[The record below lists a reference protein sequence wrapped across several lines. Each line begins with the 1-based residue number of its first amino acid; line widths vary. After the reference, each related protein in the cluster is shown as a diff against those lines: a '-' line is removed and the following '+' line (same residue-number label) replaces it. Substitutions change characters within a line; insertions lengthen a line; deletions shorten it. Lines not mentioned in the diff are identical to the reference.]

1 MITLLYKRFSMD
13 KIKTII
19 SNHIYFIVLALL
31 YLLFHAPIRDFILN
45 NITPL
50 FSSVADN
57 SLLVQV
63 VMILLTIIPYIVID
77 YKKDKIACNRIF
89 CLLFVLLAYAE
100 YRFSPSIDFYGVS
113 WLHLSYLDYCWI
125 TITIIEIGLFCMV
138 KPSKELGK
146 SDAVAFV
153 KEAPTTKDELDRQ
166 GYIPILLDKIIST
179 FNNSKESRSAFTI
192 LINEKY
198 GFGKT
203 SFLEMLKES
212 ATEAGVEYINYRPW
226 LSDNSLGLTRSFF
239 NMLGENIT
247 QDNRILRKLL
257 DLYSNKI
264 AEPISSSIIS
274 YLQDFLKKSEKSLET
289 LREDIITQL
298 EGRKAPFII
307 AIDDVDRLCFEELI
321 TLLKLIRNTADF
333 PNIYY
338 VIAADHSS
346 LCNTLETNGI
356 QSPDEYLKKFFNFE
370 LLFPANE
377 NKMAFLLRNCLA
389 KLLSNHNVPIF
400 STSHAID
407 ELLKTDHLIDLFD
420 NPRDLYRY
428 QNLLSFS
435 LDILHNENLI
445 DDINFD
451 DLLKITM
458 IEYLD
463 TEIYKILRDHDDYF
477 IMCHPTTGRLSLNES
492 NAFKNKYDDER
503 DKQTKKTIKRAQ
515 NINKSIND
523 TGSTVTL
530 DEIINK
536 NKPTPIDIALSLV
549 SDLFHPR
556 RTCAKNCVCYS
567 SEYFKY
573 FSGKYRKSEM
583 TNSEAFALFKLTDE
597 EQFST
602 QVASVFEQGR
612 GDSMVHKLAL
622 FVESKDEYNRVSMS
636 KHLATVFDFTRAEM
650 ERDDPWSRSIEPTL
664 KFRHYAL
671 DHTAFR
677 IYNPTYGIIQKEEL
691 IQLDEYFN
699 NDREYLGMALILQA
713 MLPLVEYE
721 DRCAITEYIIRWRE
735 RFIDRFILEVVQAS
749 PFDTTTLE
757 VISVLRAFPRGYWNA
772 KFKEYLLSYHDP
784 MEWMYRFLKYEE
796 GELRWNSTYYNNIL
810 GSDSLSSFVFLYL
823 DTIIP
828 EEIYEDIRKQH
839 ISIDT
844 PISHKSISGS
854 IFLSSALSWWQ
865 NR

>member
-1 MITLLYKRFSMD
+1 MD
-13 KIKTII
+13 KIKKLI
-19 SNHIYFIVLALL
+19 SNHIYLIVLVLL
-31 YLLFHAPIRDFILN
+31 YILFYHSIRDFILS
-45 NITPL
+45 NIIPL
-50 FSSVADN
+50 FSNVADN
-57 SLLVQV
+57 SIIVQV
-63 VMILLTIIPYIVID
+63 VLIFSTIIPYIIID
-77 YKKDKIACNRIF
+77 YKKDKVAWHRIICIVF
-89 CLLFVLLAYAE
+89 IFLAYTE
-100 YRFSPSIDFYGVS
+100 YRRSPAIDFYGVP
-113 WLHLSYLDYCWI
+113 WLRLSYLDYCWI
-125 TITIIEIGLFCMV
+125 TIAIIEAWLIHIV
-138 KPSKELGK
+138 PHSKKLNK

-153 KEAPTTKDELDRQ
+153 KEVPTTKDELDRQ

-226 LSDNSLGLTRSFF
+226 LSDNSAGLTRSFF
-239 NMLGENIT
+239 NMLGENIS

-257 DLYSNKI
+257 DLYSDQI

-274 YLQDFLKKSEKSLET
+274 YIHDWVKKPQKSLEA
-289 LREDIITQL
+289 LREDIVSQL
-298 EGRKAPFII
+298 KNRKTPFII
-307 AIDDVDRLCFEELI
+307 AIDDVDRLCFDELI

-338 VIAADHSS
+338 VIAADHSA

-377 NKMAFLLRNCLA
+377 NKMDFLLRNSLA
-389 KLLSNHNVPIF
+389 KVLTNHKVPIF
-400 STSHAID
+400 GANHAVD
-407 ELLKTDHLIDLFD
+407 ELLKVEHLTDLFD

-435 LDILHNENLI
+435 LDILHKENLI

-477 IMCHPTTGRLSLNES
+477 ITCHPTTGRLSLNEN
-492 NAFKNKYDDER
+492 NAFKNKYDNER
-503 DKQTKKTIKRAQ
+503 DKQTKETIKRAHDT
-515 NINKSIND
+515 NKLIPD
-523 TGSTVTL
+523 TESTVTL
-530 DEIINK
+530 DELINK

-549 SDLFHPR
+549 TDLFHSQR
-556 RTCAKNCVCYS
+556 KCTKNCICYS

-573 FSGKYRKSEM
+573 FSGKYRRSEM
-583 TNSEAFALFKLTDE
+583 TNSEAFSLLRLTDE
-597 EQFST
+597 EQFTT
-602 QVASVFEQGR
+602 QVASIFEQGR
-612 GDSMVHKLAL
+612 GDSLIHKLAL
-622 FVESKDEYNRVSMS
+622 FVESDGDYDRVSTS
-636 KHLATVFDFTRAEM
+636 KHLATIFNFTRDEM
-650 ERDDPWSRSIEPTL
+650 ELNDPWSRSLEPTH

-671 DHTAFR
+671 DNIAFR
-677 IYNPTYGIIQKEEL
+677 IYNPLYRYIQEDEL
-691 IQLDEYFN
+691 TRLEDYFS

-721 DRCAITEYIIRWRE
+721 ARCAITKHIIRWRE
-735 RFIDRFILEVVQAS
+735 NFIDRFIKEVVQVS

-757 VISVLRAFPRGYWNA
+757 VISVLRTFPRGYWNA

>member
-1 MITLLYKRFSMD
+1 MD
-13 KIKTII
+13 KIKIII
-19 SNHIYFIVLALL
+19 SNYIYVIVLVLL
-31 YLLFHAPIRDFILN
+31 YILFHNPISDFIFN
-45 NITPL
+45 NIIPL
-50 FSSVADN
+50 FSNVADN
-57 SLLVQV
+57 S
-63 VMILLTIIPYIVID
+63 ILIQGILILSTIIPYIIID
-77 YKKDKIACNRIF
+77 YKKDKIAWHRII
-89 CLLFVLLAYAE
+89 CLAFILLAYTE
-100 YRFSPSIDFYGVS
+100 YRFSPTIDFYGVS
-113 WLHLSYLDYCWI
+113 WFYLSYLDYCWI
-125 TITIIEIGLFCMV
+125 TVVIIEAWLIHIV
-138 KPSKELGK
+138 PPSKALSK
-146 SDAVAFV
+146 SNAVAFV
-153 KEAPTTKDELDRQ
+153 KETPTTKDELDRQ
-166 GYIPILLDKIIST
+166 GYIPVLLDKIIST
-179 FNNSKESRSAFTI
+179 FNSSKGSRSAFTI

-226 LSDNSLGLTRSFF
+226 LSDNSSGLTRSFF

-247 QDNRILRKLL
+247 QDDRILRKLIE
-257 DLYSNKI
+257 LYSNKI

-274 YLQDFLKKSEKSLET
+274 YVQDFAKKPQKSLEV
-289 LREDIITQL
+289 LRENIITQL
-298 EGRKAPFII
+298 KHRKAPYII
-307 AIDDVDRLCFEELI
+307 AIDDVDRLSFDELI
-321 TLLKLIRNTADF
+321 TLLRLIRNTADF

-346 LCNTLETNGI
+346 ICNTLKTNGI
-356 QSPDEYLKKFFNFE
+356 QFPDEYLKKFFNFE

-377 NKMAFLLRNCLA
+377 NKMDFLLRNSLA
-389 KLLSNHNVPIF
+389 KVLTNHKVPIF
-400 STSHAID
+400 GANHAVD
-407 ELLKTDHLIDLFD
+407 ELLKVEHLTDLFD

-503 DKQTKKTIKRAQ
+503 DKQTKKTIERAQ

-523 TGSTVTL
+523 TESTVTL

-567 SEYFKY
+567 SEYFKC

-612 GDSMVHKLAL
+612 GDSLVHKLAL

-721 DRCAITEYIIRWRE
+721 DRCAITEHIIRWRE

>member
-1 MITLLYKRFSMD
+1 MD
-13 KIKTII
+13 KIKRII
-19 SNHIYFIVLALL
+19 SNYIYCIVLVLL
-31 YLLFHAPIRDFILN
+31 YILFHTPISDFIIN
-45 NITPL
+45 NIVPL
-50 FSSVADN
+50 FSNVADN
-57 SLLVQV
+57 SIIVQGV
-63 VMILLTIIPYIVID
+63 LILAILIPYIIID
-77 YKKDKIACNRIF
+77 YKKDKIAWHRII
-89 CLLFVLLAYAE
+89 CLAFILLAYTE
-100 YRFSPSIDFYGVS
+100 YRLSLTIDFYGVS
-113 WLHLSYLDYCWI
+113 WLYLSYLDYCWI
-125 TITIIEIGLFCMV
+125 TVVIIEACLIYIV
-138 KPSKELGK
+138 PPSKALSK
-146 SDAVAFV
+146 SEAVAFV
-153 KEAPTTKDELDRQ
+153 KESPTTKDQLDRQ
-166 GYIPILLDKIIST
+166 DYIPILLDKIIST
-179 FNNSKESRSAFTI
+179 FNNSKGSRSAFTI

-203 SFLEMLKES
+203 SFLEMLKDH
-212 ATEAGVEYINYRPW
+212 AIEAGLEYINYRPW
-226 LSDNSLGLTRSFF
+226 LSDNSSGLTRSFF

-274 YLQDFLKKSEKSLET
+274 YVQDFLKKPEKSLET

-307 AIDDVDRLCFEELI
+307 AIDDVDRLCFDELI

-338 VIAADHSS
+338 IIAADHSS
-346 LCNTLETNGI
+346 LCKTLETNGI

-377 NKMAFLLRNCLA
+377 NKMAFLLRNSLA
-389 KLLSNHNVPIF
+389 KLLTEHQVPKF
-400 STSHAID
+400 SVNQAID
-407 ELLKTDHLIDLFD
+407 ELLKTDHLIDLLD

-435 LDILHNENLI
+435 LDILHKEELI
-445 DDINFD
+445 NDINFG
-451 DLLKITM
+451 DLLKVTM

-477 IMCHPTTGRLSLNES
+477 IICNPTTGRLSLNE
-492 NAFKNKYDDER
+492 NRAFRNKYDKER
-503 DKQTKKTIKRAQ
+503 DKQTKETIERAH
-515 NINKSIND
+515 NINKLIPD
-523 TGSTVTL
+523 TESTITL
-530 DEIINK
+530 DELINK

-549 SDLFHPR
+549 SDLFHSQR
-556 RTCAKNCVCYS
+556 KCTRNCICYS

-583 TNSEAFALFKLTDE
+583 TNSEAFSLLRLTDE
-597 EQFST
+597 EQFYT

-612 GDSMVHKLAL
+612 GDSLVHKLSL
-622 FVESKDEYNRVSMS
+622 FVESEGDFDRVSIS
-636 KHLATVFDFTRAEM
+636 KHLATIFNFTRNEM
-650 ERDDPWSRSIEPTL
+650 ELNDPWSRSMEPIL

-671 DHTAFR
+671 DDIAFR

-721 DRCAITEYIIRWRE
+721 DRCAITEHIIRWRE

-796 GELRWNSTYYNNIL
+796 GELKWNLQYYYNLI
-810 GSDSLSSFVFLYL
+810 GDSALSSFTHLYP
-823 DTIIP
+823 DIIP
-828 EEIYEDIRKQH
+828 EEIDEDISKQH
-839 ISIDT
+839 IRIDT
-844 PISHKSISGS
+844 PLNHKNISGS
-854 IFLSSALSWWQ
+854 IFLSSALDWWQ

>member
-1 MITLLYKRFSMD
+1 MD
-13 KIKTII
+13 KIKKLI
-19 SNHIYFIVLALL
+19 SNHIYLIVLVLL
-31 YLLFHAPIRDFILN
+31 YILFYNSIRDFILS
-45 NITPL
+45 NIIPL
-50 FSSVADN
+50 FSNVADN
-57 SLLVQV
+57 SIIVQV
-63 VMILLTIIPYIVID
+63 VLIFSTIIPYIIID
-77 YKKDKIACNRIF
+77 YKKDKVAWHRIICIVF
-89 CLLFVLLAYAE
+89 IFLAYTE
-100 YRFSPSIDFYGVS
+100 YRLSPAIDFYGVP
-113 WLHLSYLDYCWI
+113 WLRLSYLDYCWI
-125 TITIIEIGLFCMV
+125 TIAIIEAWLIHIV
-138 KPSKELGK
+138 PHSKKLNK

-226 LSDNSLGLTRSFF
+226 LSDNSAGLTRSFF
-239 NMLGENIT
+239 NMLGENIS

-257 DLYSNKI
+257 DLYSDQI

-274 YLQDFLKKSEKSLET
+274 YIHDWVKKPQKSLEA
-289 LREDIITQL
+289 LREDIVSQL
-298 EGRKAPFII
+298 KNRKTPFII
-307 AIDDVDRLCFEELI
+307 AIDDVDRLCFDELI

-338 VIAADHSS
+338 VIAADHSA

-389 KLLSNHNVPIF
+389 KLLSNHNIPIF
-400 STSHAID
+400 SASHAID

-445 DDINFD
+445 YDINFD

-503 DKQTKKTIKRAQ
+503 DKQTKKTIERAQ

-523 TGSTVTL
+523 TVSTVTL

-536 NKPTPIDIALSLV
+536 NKPTSIDIALSLV

-556 RTCAKNCVCYS
+556 RTCERNCVCYS

-612 GDSMVHKLAL
+612 GDSLVHKLAL

-650 ERDDPWSRSIEPTL
+650 EQNDTWSRSIEPIL
-664 KFRHYAL
+664 KFSHYAL
-671 DHTAFR
+671 
-677 IYNPTYGIIQKEEL
+677 N
-691 IQLDEYFN
+691 
-699 NDREYLGMALILQA
+699 
-713 MLPLVEYE
+713 VS
-721 DRCAITEYIIRWRE
+721 IR
-735 RFIDRFILEVVQAS
+735 
-749 PFDTTTLE
+749 
-757 VISVLRAFPRGYWNA
+757 
-772 KFKEYLLSYHDP
+772 
-784 MEWMYRFLKYEE
+784 
-796 GELRWNSTYYNNIL
+796 
-810 GSDSLSSFVFLYL
+810 
-823 DTIIP
+823 
-828 EEIYEDIRKQH
+828 
-839 ISIDT
+839 
-844 PISHKSISGS
+844 
-854 IFLSSALSWWQ
+854 
-865 NR
+865 

>member
-1 MITLLYKRFSMD
+1 M
-13 KIKTII
+13 
-19 SNHIYFIVLALL
+19 
-31 YLLFHAPIRDFILN
+31 
-45 NITPL
+45 
-50 FSSVADN
+50 ADN

-125 TITIIEIGLFCMV
+125 TITIIEIRLFCMV

-153 KEAPTTKDELDRQ
+153 KEVPTTKDELDRLD
-166 GYIPILLDKIIST
+166 YIPILLDKVIST
-179 FNNSKESRSAFTI
+179 FNNSKGSRSAFTI

-274 YLQDFLKKSEKSLET
+274 YVQDFLKKSEKSLET

-307 AIDDVDRLCFEELI
+307 AIDDVDRLCFDELI

-338 VIAADHSS
+338 IIAADHSA
-346 LCNTLETNGI
+346 LCKTLETNDI

-377 NKMAFLLRNCLA
+377 NKMAFLLRNSLA
-389 KLLSNHNVPIF
+389 KLLTEYQVPKF
-400 STSHAID
+400 SVNQAID
-407 ELLKTDHLIDLFD
+407 ELLKTDHLIDLLD

-435 LDILHNENLI
+435 LDILQKEELI
-445 DDINFD
+445 DDINFG
-451 DLLKITM
+451 DLLKVTM
-458 IEYLD
+458 IEYLN

-477 IMCHPTTGRLSLNES
+477 ITCHPTTGRLSLNE
-492 NAFKNKYDDER
+492 NRAFRNKYDKER
-503 DKQTKKTIKRAQ
+503 DKQTKETIERAH
-515 NINKSIND
+515 NINKLIPD
-523 TGSTVTL
+523 TESTVTL
-530 DEIINK
+530 DELINK

-549 SDLFHPR
+549 SDLFHSQR
-556 RTCAKNCVCYS
+556 KCTRNCICYS

-583 TNSEAFALFKLTDE
+583 TNSEAFSLLRLTDE
-597 EQFST
+597 EQFYT

-612 GDSMVHKLAL
+612 GDSLVHKLSL
-622 FVESKDEYNRVSMS
+622 FVESEGDFDRVSIS
-636 KHLATVFDFTRAEM
+636 KHLATIFNFTRDEM
-650 ERDDPWSRSIEPTL
+650 ELNDPWSRSMEPIL

-671 DHTAFR
+671 DDIAFR
-677 IYNPTYGIIQKEEL
+677 IYNPLYGSIQEDEL
-691 IQLDEYFN
+691 TRLEDYFTS
-699 NDREYLGMALILQA
+699 DREYLGMALILQA

-721 DRCAITEYIIRWRE
+721 ARCAISENIIRWRE
-735 RFIDRFILEVVQAS
+735 NFIDRFIQEVVHVS
-749 PFDTTTLE
+749 PFDKTTLE
-757 VISVLRAFPRGYWNA
+757 VISVLRIFPRGYWNA

>member
-45 NITPL
+45 NIIPL

-100 YRFSPSIDFYGVS
+100 YRFSPSIYFYGVL

-125 TITIIEIGLFCMV
+125 TITIIEIRLFCMV

-153 KEAPTTKDELDRQ
+153 KEVPTTKDELDRLD
-166 GYIPILLDKIIST
+166 YIPILLDKVIST
-179 FNNSKESRSAFTI
+179 FNNSKGSRSAFTI

-274 YLQDFLKKSEKSLET
+274 YVQDFLKKSEKSLET

-307 AIDDVDRLCFEELI
+307 AIDDVDRLCFDELI

-338 VIAADHSS
+338 VIAADHSA

-377 NKMAFLLRNCLA
+377 NKMAFLLRNSLA
-389 KLLSNHNVPIF
+389 KVLTKHKVPIF
-400 STSHAID
+400 DANHAVD
-407 ELLKTDHLIDLFD
+407 ELLKVEHLTDLFD

-435 LDILHNENLI
+435 LDILHKEKLI
-445 DDINFD
+445 NDIHFG
-451 DLLKITM
+451 DLLKVTM
-458 IEYLD
+458 IEYLN
-463 TEIYKILRDHDDYF
+463 TEIYKILRDHGDYF
-477 IMCHPTTGRLSLNES
+477 ITCHPTTGRLSLNEN
-492 NAFKNKYDDER
+492 NAFKNKYDNER
-503 DKQTKKTIKRAQ
+503 DKQTKETIERATKLIP
-515 NINKSIND
+515 NME
-523 TGSTVTL
+523 STVTL
-530 DEIINK
+530 GELINK

-549 SDLFHPR
+549 SDLFHSQR
-556 RTCAKNCVCYS
+556 KCTRNCICYS

-583 TNSEAFALFKLTDE
+583 TNSEAFSLLRLTDE
-597 EQFST
+597 EQFYT

-612 GDSMVHKLAL
+612 GDSLVHKLSL
-622 FVESKDEYNRVSMS
+622 FVESEGDFDRVPIS
-636 KHLATVFDFTRAEM
+636 KHLATIFNFTRDEM
-650 ERDDPWSRSIEPTL
+650 ELNDPWSRSMEPIL

-671 DHTAFR
+671 DDIAFR
-677 IYNPTYGIIQKEEL
+677 IYNPLCGSIQEDEL
-691 IQLDEYFN
+691 TRLNDYFS

-721 DRCAITEYIIRWRE
+721 ARCAISENIIRWRE
-735 RFIDRFILEVVQAS
+735 NFIDRFIQEVVHVS
-749 PFDTTTLE
+749 PFDKTTLE
-757 VISVLRAFPRGYWNA
+757 VISVLRIFPRGYWNA
-772 KFKEYLLSYHDP
+772 KFKEYLLAYQDP
-784 MEWMYRFLKYEE
+784 IEWLYRFLKYEE
-796 GELRWNSTYYNNIL
+796 GELKWNSQYYYNLI
-810 GSDSLSSFVFLYL
+810 GDSALSSFTHLYP
-823 DTIIP
+823 DIIP
-828 EEIYEDIRKQH
+828 EEIDEDISKQH
-839 ISIDT
+839 IRIDT
-844 PISHKSISGS
+844 PLNHKNISGS
-854 IFLSSALSWWQ
+854 IFLSSALDWWQ

>member
-1 MITLLYKRFSMD
+1 ME
-13 KIKTII
+13 KIKKII
-19 SNHIYFIVLALL
+19 SNNLYLIAFVLL
-31 YLLFHAPIRDFILN
+31 YILFHDSISDFILK
-45 NITPL
+45 NIIPL
-50 FSSVADN
+50 FSDIADN
-57 SLLVQV
+57 SFLVQV
-63 VMILLTIIPYIVID
+63 VLILSIIIPYVVID
-77 YKKDKIACNRIF
+77 YRKDKIACNRVI
-89 CLLFVLLAYAE
+89 CLAFFFLAYTE
-100 YRFSPSIDFYGVS
+100 YRLSPAIDFYGVS

-125 TITIIEIGLFCMV
+125 AVAMIELWLIHIV
-138 KPSKELGK
+138 PPSKSLSK
-146 SDAVAFV
+146 SNAVAFV
-153 KEAPTTKDELDRQ
+153 KEAPTTKDQLDRQ
-166 GYIPILLDKIIST
+166 DYIPILLDKIIST
-179 FNNSKESRSAFTI
+179 FNNSNGSRSAFTI

-203 SFLEMLKES
+203 SFLEMLKKD
-212 ATEAGVEYINYRPW
+212 AIEAGVEFINYRPW
-226 LSDNSLGLTRSFF
+226 LTENSSGLTRSFF

-247 QDNRILRKLL
+247 QNNRILRNLL
-257 DLYSNKI
+257 DLYSSKI

-274 YLQDFLKKSEKSLET
+274 YVQDFVKKPQKSLET

-298 EGRKAPFII
+298 ECRKAPIII
-307 AIDDVDRLCFEELI
+307 AIDDVDRLCFDELI

-338 VIAADHSS
+338 VIAADHSA

-356 QSPDEYLKKFFNFE
+356 QSPDEYMKKFFNFE

-377 NKMAFLLRNCLA
+377 NKMAFLIRNSLA
-389 KLLSNHNVPIF
+389 QVLANHNVPIF
-400 STSHAID
+400 SANQAVG
-407 ELLKTDHLIDLFD
+407 ELLKTEHLIDLLD

-435 LDILHNENLI
+435 LEMLCKEELI
-445 DDINFD
+445 NDINFG

-477 IMCHPTTGRLSLNES
+477 LICHPTTGMLSLKENK
-492 NAFKNKYDDER
+492 AFRNKFDQER
-503 DKQTKKTIKRAQ
+503 EKQTKRTIEQAGGQ
-515 NINKSIND
+515 
-523 TGSTVTL
+523 
-530 DEIINK
+530 
-536 NKPTPIDIALSLV
+536 NKPAQDIESLVTCNEVIEKNTPTRIDIALSLV
-549 SDLFHPR
+549 RDLFERKHN
-556 RTCAKNCVCYS
+556 CIKNSICYS

-612 GDSMVHKLAL
+612 GDSLVHKLAL

-721 DRCAITEYIIRWRE
+721 DKCAITEHIIRWRE
-735 RFIDRFILEVVQAS
+735 RFIDRFIQEVVQAS

-854 IFLSSALSWWQ
+854 IFLSSALNWWQ

>member
-1 MITLLYKRFSMD
+1 MD
-13 KIKTII
+13 KIKRII
-19 SNHIYFIVLALL
+19 SNYIYCIVLVLL
-31 YLLFHAPIRDFILN
+31 YILFHTPISDFIIN
-45 NITPL
+45 NIVPL
-50 FSSVADN
+50 FSNVADN
-57 SLLVQV
+57 SIIVQGV
-63 VMILLTIIPYIVID
+63 LILAILIPYIIID
-77 YKKDKIACNRIF
+77 YKKDKIAWHRII
-89 CLLFVLLAYAE
+89 CLAFILLAYTE
-100 YRFSPSIDFYGVS
+100 YRLSPTIDFFGVS
-113 WLHLSYLDYCWI
+113 WLYLSYLDYCWI
-125 TITIIEIGLFCMV
+125 TVVIIEAWLIYIV
-138 KPSKELGK
+138 PPSKALSK
-146 SDAVAFV
+146 SEAVAFV
-153 KEAPTTKDELDRQ
+153 KEAPTTKDQLDRQ
-166 GYIPILLDKIIST
+166 DYIPILLDKIIST
-179 FNNSKESRSAFTI
+179 FNNSKGSRSAFTI

-203 SFLEMLKES
+203 SFLEMLKDH
-212 ATEAGVEYINYRPW
+212 AIEAGLEYINYRPW
-226 LSDNSLGLTRSFF
+226 LSDNSSGLTRSFF

-264 AEPISSSIIS
+264 AEPISSSILS
-274 YLQDFLKKSEKSLET
+274 YVQDFLKKPEKSLET

-307 AIDDVDRLCFEELI
+307 AIDDVDRLCFDELI

-338 VIAADHSS
+338 IIAADHSS
-346 LCNTLETNGI
+346 LCKTLETNGI

-377 NKMAFLLRNCLA
+377 NKMAFLLRNSLA
-389 KLLSNHNVPIF
+389 KLLTEHQVPKF
-400 STSHAID
+400 SVNQAID
-407 ELLKTDHLIDLFD
+407 ELLKTDHLIDLLD

-435 LDILHNENLI
+435 LDILHKEELI
-445 DDINFD
+445 NDINFG
-451 DLLKITM
+451 DLLKVTM

-477 IMCHPTTGRLSLNES
+477 IICNPTTGRLSLNE
-492 NAFKNKYDDER
+492 NRAFRNKYDKER
-503 DKQTKKTIKRAQ
+503 DKQTKETIERAH
-515 NINKSIND
+515 NINKLIPD
-523 TGSTVTL
+523 TESTITL
-530 DEIINK
+530 DELINK

-549 SDLFHPR
+549 SDLFHSQR
-556 RTCAKNCVCYS
+556 KCTRNCICYS

-583 TNSEAFALFKLTDE
+583 TNSEAFSLLRLTDE
-597 EQFST
+597 EQFYT

-612 GDSMVHKLAL
+612 GDSLVHKLSL
-622 FVESKDEYNRVSMS
+622 FVESEGDFDRVSIS
-636 KHLATVFDFTRAEM
+636 KHLATIFNFTRNEM
-650 ERDDPWSRSIEPTL
+650 ELNDPWSRPMEPIL

-671 DHTAFR
+671 DDIALR

-721 DRCAITEYIIRWRE
+721 DRCAITEHIIRWRE

-757 VISVLRAFPRGYWNA
+757 VISVLRTFPRGYWNA

-784 MEWMYRFLKYEE
+784 MEWMYHFLKYEE
-796 GELRWNSTYYNNIL
+796 GELKWNSQYYYNLI
-810 GSDSLSSFVFLYL
+810 GDSALSSFTHLYP
-823 DTIIP
+823 DIIP
-828 EEIYEDIRKQH
+828 EEIDEDISKQH
-839 ISIDT
+839 IRIDT
-844 PISHKSISGS
+844 PLNHKNISGS
-854 IFLSSALSWWQ
+854 IFLSSALDWWQ

>member
-1 MITLLYKRFSMD
+1 MDKVKKIINNYLYLIVLVLLYILFYRS
-13 KIKTII
+13 I
-19 SNHIYFIVLALL
+19 S
-31 YLLFHAPIRDFILN
+31 DFILRN
-45 NITPL
+45 VIPL
-50 FSSVADN
+50 FSNVDDN
-57 SLLVQV
+57 RVIVQV
-63 VMILLTIIPYIVID
+63 LLIFTTIVPYIIID
-77 YKKDKIACNRIF
+77 YPKDKIAWHRIISLIF
-89 CLLFVLLAYAE
+89 LFLAYTE
-100 YRFSPSIDFYGVS
+100 YRCSQEIEFYGVT
-113 WLHLSYLDYCWI
+113 WLRLSYLDYCWI
-125 TITIIEIGLFCMV
+125 TIAIIETLLLCKV
-138 KPSKELGK
+138 KPSKALKK

-153 KEAPTTKDELDRQ
+153 KEAPTTKDELDRRD
-166 GYIPILLDKIIST
+166 YIPTLLNKIIAT
-179 FNNSKESRSAFTI
+179 FNNSKGSRSAFTI

-203 SFLEMLKES
+203 SFLEMLKDYS
-212 ATEAGVEYINYRPW
+212 IEAGVIYVNYRPW
-226 LSDNSLGLTRSFF
+226 LSENIHGLTRSFF

-247 QDNRILRKLL
+247 RDNRLLRRLL

-264 AEPISSSIIS
+264 SEPISSSVIS
-274 YLQDFLKKSEKSLET
+274 CIQDFVTKPQKSLET
-289 LREDIITQL
+289 LREDIINQL
-298 EGRKAPFII
+298 EGRETPYVI
-307 AIDDVDRLCFEELI
+307 AIDDVDRLCFDELI

-333 PNIYY
+333 PNLYY
-338 VIAADHSS
+338 IIAADHSA
-346 LCNTLETNGI
+346 LCNTLRTNGI
-356 QSPDEYLKKFFNFE
+356 QFPAEYLKKFFNFE

-377 NKMAFLLRNCLA
+377 NKMAFLLKNSLA
-389 KLLSNHNVPIF
+389 KILTNHNVPIF
-400 STSHAID
+400 SANHAVD
-407 ELLKTDHLIDLFD
+407 ELLKVAHLTDLLD

-435 LDILHNENLI
+435 LDILQKENLI
-445 DDINFD
+445 NDINFD

-477 IMCHPTTGRLSLNES
+477 ITCHPTTGRLSLNE
-492 NAFKNKYDDER
+492 NHAFRNKYDKER
-503 DKQTKKTIKRAQ
+503 DKQTKETIELAHKITA
-515 NINKSIND
+515 
-523 TGSTVTL
+523 TESTVTL
-530 DEIINK
+530 DELINK
-536 NKPTPIDIALSLV
+536 NKPTSIDIALSLV
-549 SDLFHPR
+549 SDLFHSQR
-556 RTCAKNCVCYS
+556 KCAKNSICYS

-612 GDSMVHKLAL
+612 GDSLVHKLAL

-677 IYNPTYGIIQKEEL
+677 IYNPIYGIIQKEEL
-691 IQLDEYFN
+691 IQLDEYFY

-721 DRCAITEYIIRWRE
+721 DRCAITEHIIRWRE

-810 GSDSLSSFVFLYL
+810 GSDSLSSFVFRYL

-828 EEIYEDIRKQH
+828 EEIYDDIRKHH

-844 PISHKSISGS
+844 PLTNRNISGS
-854 IFLSSALSWWQ
+854 IFLSSALLWWTTV
-865 NR
+865 NVDGTDGVVGCGG

>member
-1 MITLLYKRFSMD
+1 MD
-13 KIKTII
+13 KIKRII
-19 SNHIYFIVLALL
+19 SNHIYFIVLVLL
-31 YLLFHAPIRDFILN
+31 YLLFYNYISHFIFS
-45 NITPL
+45 NIIPL
-50 FSSVADN
+50 FSNVANNSV
-57 SLLVQV
+57 LVQMV
-63 VMILLTIIPYIVID
+63 LIFSTIIPYVIID
-77 YKKDKIACNRIF
+77 YKKDKVAWHRIICIVF
-89 CLLFVLLAYAE
+89 IFLAYIE
-100 YRFSPSIDFYGVS
+100 YRLSPAIDFYGVS
-113 WLHLSYLDYCWI
+113 WLGLSYLDYCWI
-125 TITIIEIGLFCMV
+125 TITIIEVWLFCMV
-138 KPSKELGK
+138 KPSKELDK

-153 KEAPTTKDELDRQ
+153 KEAPTIKDELDRLD
-166 GYIPILLDKIIST
+166 YIPILLNKIIST
-179 FNNSKESRSAFTI
+179 FNHSKGSRSAFTI

-203 SFLEMLKES
+203 SFLEMLKDH
-212 ATEAGVEYINYRPW
+212 ALEAGVEYINYRPW
-226 LSDNSLGLTRSFF
+226 LSESSSGLTRSFF
-239 NMLGENIT
+239 NILGENIS

-257 DLYSNKI
+257 DLYSNQI

-274 YLQDFLKKSEKSLET
+274 YIHDLVKKPQKSLEA
-289 LREDIITQL
+289 LREEIISQL
-298 EGRKAPFII
+298 ENRKTPFII
-307 AIDDVDRLCFEELI
+307 AIDDVDRLCFDELI

-338 VIAADHSS
+338 VIAADHSA

-400 STSHAID
+400 SASHAID

-435 LDILHNENLI
+435 LDVLHKENLI

-477 IMCHPTTGRLSLNES
+477 ITCHPTTGRLSLNES

-503 DKQTKKTIKRAQ
+503 YKQTKRTIERPQ
-515 NINKSIND
+515 NINKPIKD
-523 TGSTVTL
+523 MEPTVTL
-530 DEIINK
+530 DELINK

-567 SEYFKY
+567 NEYFKY

-583 TNSEAFALFKLTDE
+583 TNSEAFAILELIDE
-597 EQFST
+597 DQFST

-612 GDSMVHKLAL
+612 GDSLVHKLAL
-622 FVESKDEYNRVSMS
+622 FVEYKDDYDRVSMS
-636 KHLATVFDFTRAEM
+636 KHLATVFNFIRSEM
-650 ERDDPWSRSIEPTL
+650 EQNNTWSRSIEPIL
-664 KFRHYAL
+664 KFSHYAL
-671 DHTAFR
+671 NSIAYR
-677 IYNPTYGIIQKEEL
+677 IYNPSYGIIKEEEL
-691 IQLDEYFN
+691 LRLEEYFSR
-699 NDREYLGMALILQA
+699 DREYLDMALILQG

-721 DRCAITEYIIRWRE
+721 DRCAISKHIIRWRE
-735 RFIDRFILEVVQAS
+735 NFIDRFIQEVVQVY

-772 KFKEYLLSYHDP
+772 KFREYLLSYHDP

-796 GELRWNSTYYNNIL
+796 GELRWNLVYYNNIL
-810 GSDSLSSFVFLYL
+810 GNDSLSSFVFLYL
-823 DTIIP
+823 ETIIP

-844 PISHKSISGS
+844 PINHKSISGS
-854 IFLSSALSWWQ
+854 IFFSNALLWWE

>member
-1 MITLLYKRFSMD
+1 MD
-13 KIKTII
+13 KIKKLI
-19 SNHIYFIVLALL
+19 SNHIYLIVLVLL
-31 YLLFHAPIRDFILN
+31 YILFYHSIRDFILS
-45 NITPL
+45 NIIPL
-50 FSSVADN
+50 FSNVADN
-57 SLLVQV
+57 SIIVQV
-63 VMILLTIIPYIVID
+63 VLIFSTIIPYIIID
-77 YKKDKIACNRIF
+77 YKKDKVAWHRIICIVF
-89 CLLFVLLAYAE
+89 IFLAYTE
-100 YRFSPSIDFYGVS
+100 YRLSPAIDFYGVP
-113 WLHLSYLDYCWI
+113 WLRLSYLDYCWI
-125 TITIIEIGLFCMV
+125 TIAIIEAWLIHIV
-138 KPSKELGK
+138 PPSKALSK
-146 SDAVAFV
+146 PNAVAFV
-153 KEAPTTKDELDRQ
+153 KETPTTKDELDRQ
-166 GYIPILLDKIIST
+166 GYIPVLLDKIIST
-179 FNNSKESRSAFTI
+179 FNSSKGSRSAFTI

-226 LSDNSLGLTRSFF
+226 LSDNSSGLTRSFF

-247 QDNRILRKLL
+247 QDDRILRKLIE
-257 DLYSNKI
+257 LYSNKI

-274 YLQDFLKKSEKSLET
+274 YVQDFAKKPQKSLEV
-289 LREDIITQL
+289 LRENIITQL
-298 EGRKAPFII
+298 KHIKAPYII
-307 AIDDVDRLCFEELI
+307 AIDDVDRLSFDELI

-333 PNIYY
+333 PNLYY

-346 LCNTLETNGI
+346 ICNTLKTNGI
-356 QSPDEYLKKFFNFE
+356 QFPDEYLKKFFNFE

-377 NKMAFLLRNCLA
+377 NKMDFLLRNSLA
-389 KLLSNHNVPIF
+389 KVLTNHKVPIF
-400 STSHAID
+400 GANHAVD
-407 ELLKTDHLIDLFD
+407 ELLKVEHLTDLFD

-428 QNLLSFS
+428 QKLLSFS
-435 LDILHNENLI
+435 LDILHKENLI

-477 IMCHPTTGRLSLNES
+477 ITCHPTTGRLSLNES

-503 DKQTKKTIKRAQ
+503 DKQTKKTIERAQ

-523 TGSTVTL
+523 TESTVTL

-536 NKPTPIDIALSLV
+536 NKPTSIDIALSLV

-556 RTCAKNCVCYS
+556 RTCERNCVCYS

-612 GDSMVHKLAL
+612 GDSLVHKLAL
-622 FVESKDEYNRVSMS
+622 FVESKDKYNRVSMS

-650 ERDDPWSRSIEPTL
+650 EQNDTWSRSIEPIL
-664 KFRHYAL
+664 KFSHYAL
-671 DHTAFR
+671 NSIAYR
-677 IYNPTYGIIQKEEL
+677 IYNPSYGIIKEEEL
-691 IQLDEYFN
+691 LRLEEYFSS
-699 NDREYLGMALILQA
+699 DREYLGMALILQG

-721 DRCAITEYIIRWRE
+721 DRCAISKHIIRWRE
-735 RFIDRFILEVVQAS
+735 NFIDRFIQEVVQVY

-796 GELRWNSTYYNNIL
+796 GELRWNLVYYNNIL
-810 GSDSLSSFVFLYL
+810 GNDSLSSFVFLYL

-844 PISHKSISGS
+844 PINHKSISGS

>member
-1 MITLLYKRFSMD
+1 MD
-13 KIKTII
+13 KIKKLI
-19 SNHIYFIVLALL
+19 SNHIYLIVLVLL
-31 YLLFHAPIRDFILN
+31 YILFYHSIRDFILS
-45 NITPL
+45 NIIPL
-50 FSSVADN
+50 FSNVADN
-57 SLLVQV
+57 SIIVQV
-63 VMILLTIIPYIVID
+63 VLIFSTIIPYIIID
-77 YKKDKIACNRIF
+77 YKKDKVAWHRII
-89 CLLFVLLAYAE
+89 CLAFILLAYTE
-100 YRFSPSIDFYGVS
+100 YRLSPTIDFYGVS
-113 WLHLSYLDYCWI
+113 WLYLSYLDYCWI
-125 TITIIEIGLFCMV
+125 TVVIIEAWLIYIV
-138 KPSKELGK
+138 PPSKALSK
-146 SDAVAFV
+146 SEAVAFV
-153 KEAPTTKDELDRQ
+153 KEAPTTKDQLDRQ

-226 LSDNSLGLTRSFF
+226 LSDNSAGLTRSFF
-239 NMLGENIT
+239 NMLGENIS

-257 DLYSNKI
+257 DLYSDQI

-274 YLQDFLKKSEKSLET
+274 YIHDWVKKPQKSLEA
-289 LREDIITQL
+289 LREDIVSQL
-298 EGRKAPFII
+298 KNRKTPFII
-307 AIDDVDRLCFEELI
+307 AIDDVDRLCFDELI

-338 VIAADHSS
+338 VIAADHSA
-346 LCNTLETNGI
+346 LCNTLKTNGI

-377 NKMAFLLRNCLA
+377 NKMDFLLRNSLA
-389 KLLSNHNVPIF
+389 KVLTNHKVPIF
-400 STSHAID
+400 GANHAVD
-407 ELLKTDHLIDLFD
+407 ELLKVEHLTDLFD

-435 LDILHNENLI
+435 LDILHKENLI

-477 IMCHPTTGRLSLNES
+477 ITCHPTTGRLSLNEN
-492 NAFKNKYDDER
+492 NAFKNKYDNER
-503 DKQTKKTIKRAQ
+503 DKQTKETIKRAHDT
-515 NINKSIND
+515 NKLIPD
-523 TGSTVTL
+523 TESTVTL
-530 DEIINK
+530 DELINK

-549 SDLFHPR
+549 TDLFHSQR
-556 RTCAKNCVCYS
+556 KCTKNCICYS

-573 FSGKYRKSEM
+573 FSGKYRRSEM
-583 TNSEAFALFKLTDE
+583 TNSEAFSLLRLTDE
-597 EQFST
+597 EQFTT
-602 QVASVFEQGR
+602 QVASIFEQGR
-612 GDSMVHKLAL
+612 GDSLIHKLAL
-622 FVESKDEYNRVSMS
+622 FVESDGDYDRVSTS
-636 KHLATVFDFTRAEM
+636 KHLATIFNFTRDEM
-650 ERDDPWSRSIEPTL
+650 ELNDPWSRSLEPTH

-671 DHTAFR
+671 DNIAFR
-677 IYNPTYGIIQKEEL
+677 IYNPLYRYIQEDEL
-691 IQLDEYFN
+691 TRLEDYFS

-721 DRCAITEYIIRWRE
+721 ARCAITKHIIRWRE
-735 RFIDRFILEVVQAS
+735 NFIDRFIKEVVQVS

-757 VISVLRAFPRGYWNA
+757 VISVLRTFPRGYWNA

-810 GSDSLSSFVFLYL
+810 GSDSLSSFVFLYI

>member
-45 NITPL
+45 NIIPL

-125 TITIIEIGLFCMV
+125 TITIIEIRLFCMV

-153 KEAPTTKDELDRQ
+153 KEVPTTKDELDRLD
-166 GYIPILLDKIIST
+166 YIPILLDKVIST
-179 FNNSKESRSAFTI
+179 FNNSKGSRSAFTI

-274 YLQDFLKKSEKSLET
+274 YVQDFLKKSEKSLET

-307 AIDDVDRLCFEELI
+307 AIDDVDRLCFDELI

-338 VIAADHSS
+338 VIAADHSA

-377 NKMAFLLRNCLA
+377 NKMAFLLRNSLA
-389 KLLSNHNVPIF
+389 KVLTKHKVPIF
-400 STSHAID
+400 DANHAVD
-407 ELLKTDHLIDLFD
+407 ELLKVEHLTDLFD

-435 LDILHNENLI
+435 LDILHKEKLI
-445 DDINFD
+445 NDIHFG
-451 DLLKITM
+451 DLLKVTM
-458 IEYLD
+458 IEYLN
-463 TEIYKILRDHDDYF
+463 TEIYKILRDHGDYF
-477 IMCHPTTGRLSLNES
+477 ITCHPTTGRLSLNEN
-492 NAFKNKYDDER
+492 NAFKNKYDNER
-503 DKQTKKTIKRAQ
+503 DKQTKETIERATKLIP
-515 NINKSIND
+515 NME
-523 TGSTVTL
+523 STVTL
-530 DEIINK
+530 GELINK

-549 SDLFHPR
+549 SDLFHSQR
-556 RTCAKNCVCYS
+556 KCARNCICYS

-583 TNSEAFALFKLTDE
+583 TNSEAFLLLRLTDE

-612 GDSMVHKLAL
+612 GDSLVHKLAL
-622 FVESKDEYNRVSMS
+622 FVESDGEYDRVSTS
-636 KHLATVFDFTRAEM
+636 KHLATIFNYKRDEM
-650 ERDDPWSRSIEPTL
+650 ELNAPWSRSMEPIL

-671 DHTAFR
+671 DSIAFR
-677 IYNPTYGIIQKEEL
+677 IYNPLYGSIQEDEL
-691 IQLDEYFN
+691 TRLNDYFS
-699 NDREYLGMALILQA
+699 NDREYLGVALILQG

-721 DRCAITEYIIRWRE
+721 DRCAISEDIIRWRE
-735 RFIDRFILEVVQAS
+735 NFIDRFIQEVVHIS
-749 PFDTTTLE
+749 PFDKTTLE
-757 VISVLRAFPRGYWNA
+757 VISVLRIFPRGYWSA
-772 KFKEYLLSYHDP
+772 KFKEYLLAYQDP
-784 MEWMYRFLKYEE
+784 MEWLYRFLKYEE
-796 GELRWNSTYYNNIL
+796 GELKWNSQYYYNLI
-810 GSDSLSSFVFLYL
+810 GDSSLSSFTHLYP
-823 DTIIP
+823 DIIP
-828 EEIYEDIRKQH
+828 EEINEDISKQH
-839 ISIDT
+839 IRIDT
-844 PISHKSISGS
+844 PLNHKNISGS
-854 IFLSSALSWWQ
+854 IFLSSALDWWQ

>member
-1 MITLLYKRFSMD
+1 MD
-13 KIKTII
+13 KIKRII
-19 SNHIYFIVLALL
+19 SNYIYCIVLVLL
-31 YLLFHAPIRDFILN
+31 YILFHTPISDFIIN
-45 NITPL
+45 NIIPL
-50 FSSVADN
+50 FSNVADN
-57 SLLVQV
+57 SIIVQG
-63 VMILLTIIPYIVID
+63 ILILAILIPYIIID
-77 YKKDKIACNRIF
+77 YKKDKIAWHRII
-89 CLLFVLLAYAE
+89 CLAFILLAYTE
-100 YRFSPSIDFYGVS
+100 YRLSPTIDFYGVS
-113 WLHLSYLDYCWI
+113 WLYLSYLDYCWI
-125 TITIIEIGLFCMV
+125 TVVIIEAWLIYIV
-138 KPSKELGK
+138 PPSKALSK
-146 SDAVAFV
+146 SKAVAFV
-153 KEAPTTKDELDRQ
+153 KEAPTTKDQLDRQ
-166 GYIPILLDKIIST
+166 DYIPILLDKIIST
-179 FNNSKESRSAFTI
+179 FNNSKGSRSAFTI
-192 LINEKY
+192 LVNEKY

-203 SFLEMLKES
+203 SFLEMLKDH
-212 ATEAGVEYINYRPW
+212 AIEAGLEYINYRPW
-226 LSDNSLGLTRSFF
+226 LSDNSSGLTRSFF

-274 YLQDFLKKSEKSLET
+274 YVQDFLTKPEKSLET

-307 AIDDVDRLCFEELI
+307 AIDDVDRLCFDELI

-338 VIAADHSS
+338 IIAADHSS
-346 LCNTLETNGI
+346 LCKTLETNCI

-377 NKMAFLLRNCLA
+377 NKMAFLLRNSLA
-389 KLLSNHNVPIF
+389 KLLTEHQVPKF
-400 STSHAID
+400 SVNQAID
-407 ELLKTDHLIDLFD
+407 ELLKTDHLIDLLD

-435 LDILHNENLI
+435 LDILHKEELI
-445 DDINFD
+445 NDINFG

-503 DKQTKKTIKRAQ
+503 DKQTKKTIERAQ

-523 TGSTVTL
+523 TESTVTL

-597 EQFST
+597 EQFYT

-612 GDSMVHKLAL
+612 GDSLVHKLSL
-622 FVESKDEYNRVSMS
+622 FVESEGDFDRVSIS
-636 KHLATVFDFTRAEM
+636 KHLATIFNFTRNEM
-650 ERDDPWSRSIEPTL
+650 ELNDPWSRSMEPIL

-671 DHTAFR
+671 DDIAFR

-721 DRCAITEYIIRWRE
+721 DRCAITEHIIRWRE

-796 GELRWNSTYYNNIL
+796 GELKWNSQYYYNLI
-810 GSDSLSSFVFLYL
+810 GDSALSSFTHLYP
-823 DTIIP
+823 DIIP
-828 EEIYEDIRKQH
+828 EEIDEDISKQH
-839 ISIDT
+839 IRIDT
-844 PISHKSISGS
+844 PLNHKNISGS
-854 IFLSSALSWWQ
+854 IFLSSALDWWQ

>member
-1 MITLLYKRFSMD
+1 MD
-13 KIKTII
+13 KIKRII
-19 SNHIYFIVLALL
+19 SNHIYFIVLVLL
-31 YLLFHAPIRDFILN
+31 YILFHTPISDFIIN
-45 NITPL
+45 NIVPL
-50 FSSVADN
+50 FSNVADN
-57 SLLVQV
+57 SIIVQGV
-63 VMILLTIIPYIVID
+63 LILAILIPYIIID
-77 YKKDKIACNRIF
+77 YKKDKIAWHRII
-89 CLLFVLLAYAE
+89 CLAFILLAYTE
-100 YRFSPSIDFYGVS
+100 YRLSPTIDFYGVS
-113 WLHLSYLDYCWI
+113 WLYLSYLDYCWI
-125 TITIIEIGLFCMV
+125 TVVIIEAWLIYIV
-138 KPSKELGK
+138 PPSKALSK
-146 SDAVAFV
+146 SEAVAFV
-153 KEAPTTKDELDRQ
+153 KEAPTTKDQLDRQ
-166 GYIPILLDKIIST
+166 DYIPILLDKIIST
-179 FNNSKESRSAFTI
+179 FNNSKGSRSAFTI

-203 SFLEMLKES
+203 SFLEMLKDH
-212 ATEAGVEYINYRPW
+212 AIEAGLEYINYRPW
-226 LSDNSLGLTRSFF
+226 LSDNSSGLTRSFF

-274 YLQDFLKKSEKSLET
+274 YVQDFLKKPEKSLET

-307 AIDDVDRLCFEELI
+307 AIDDVDRLCFDELI

-338 VIAADHSS
+338 IIAADHSA
-346 LCNTLETNGI
+346 LCKTLETNGI

-377 NKMAFLLRNCLA
+377 NKMAFLLRNSLA
-389 KLLSNHNVPIF
+389 KVLTKHKVPIF
-400 STSHAID
+400 DANHAVD
-407 ELLKTDHLIDLFD
+407 ELLKVEHLTDLFD

-435 LDILHNENLI
+435 LDILHKEKLI
-445 DDINFD
+445 NDIHFG
-451 DLLKITM
+451 DLLKVTM
-458 IEYLD
+458 IEYLN
-463 TEIYKILRDHDDYF
+463 TEIYKILRDHGDYF
-477 IMCHPTTGRLSLNES
+477 ITCHPTTGRLSLNEN
-492 NAFKNKYDDER
+492 NAFKNKYDNER
-503 DKQTKKTIKRAQ
+503 DKQTKETIERATKLIP
-515 NINKSIND
+515 NME
-523 TGSTVTL
+523 STVTL
-530 DEIINK
+530 GELINK

-549 SDLFHPR
+549 SDLFHSQR
-556 RTCAKNCVCYS
+556 KCARNCICYS

-583 TNSEAFALFKLTDE
+583 TNSEAFLLLRLTDE

-612 GDSMVHKLAL
+612 GDSLVHKLAL
-622 FVESKDEYNRVSMS
+622 FVESDGEYDRVSTS
-636 KHLATVFDFTRAEM
+636 KHLATIFNYTRDEM
-650 ERDDPWSRSIEPTL
+650 ELNAPWSRSMEPIL

-671 DHTAFR
+671 DDIALR

-721 DRCAITEYIIRWRE
+721 DRCAITEHIIRWRE

-757 VISVLRAFPRGYWNA
+757 VISVLRTFPRGYWNA

-796 GELRWNSTYYNNIL
+796 GELKWNSQYYYNLI
-810 GSDSLSSFVFLYL
+810 GDSALSLFTHLYP
-823 DTIIP
+823 DIIP
-828 EEIYEDIRKQH
+828 EEIDEDIRKQH
-839 ISIDT
+839 IRIDT
-844 PISHKSISGS
+844 PLNHKNISGS
-854 IFLSSALSWWQ
+854 IFLSSALDWWQ